1 VTARAA
7 KAARLLLVL
16 CGTACNT
23 KGGAPAADAATSDAV
38 PSCAELPNAYAAA
51 LIEASRCNP
60 DGGRNECQIRVTL
73 NLLCGCQT
81 IVNDDTEVK
90 ALSAAWQARSCP
102 AAPEYQMTTCPA
114 GCLQE
119 TTRVC
124 APTDAGGTCQLP
136 APQP

>member
-1 VTARAA
+1 VTPRARAA
-7 KAARLLLVL
+7 ALVMLVL
-16 CGTACNT
+16 CGTACDT
-23 KGGAPAADAATSDAV
+23 KDGAAAADAATSDGA
-38 PSCAELPNAYAAA
+38 PSCAELPDAYAAA
-51 LIEASRCNP
+51 LIEASRCNL

-90 ALSAAWQARSCP
+90 ALSTVWQARSCT

-119 TTRVC
+119 STRVC

-136 APQP
+136 AAQP